1 MSLTRVTSTVVSS
14 NAITSAQLS
23 NNIIEAR
30 HIKDESVGLGA
41 LSSAANTAS
50 VETRLNANL
59 NVLDSNADAIE
70 TRRVAN
76 VTEQT
81 AIETRRNDNTAG
93 AVSSILTT
101 NLTASRALSSD
112 SSGKVAVATTTLAEL
127 NFVNGVT
134 SAIQTQLDAVES
146 RRAAN
151 NITTTFTDDVIVTG
165 NLIVNGDTTTSNSVN
180 MIVQDRMIMLANSAT
195 GSPSDDI
202 GFLFNRGNQGNA
214 AFFYDES
221 AKTFKVSDTKDPF
234 SNTTISPVT
243 ASNLDVGILTAA
255 TVKYDGAD
263 LNTSITDN
271 VAALTTNINTLDA
284 NADAIES
291 RRVTNVSVAASND
304 FVTFTR
310 LNANINVVS
319 SNTVAAEVRLNANL
333 DVVQDNVAA
342 LTGGATLSVPFQNVN
357 TSVGSSNVF
366 FIGKDVANQSNITL
380 VALDGVFQTSSD
392 YVLHTSNETIQ
403 FKEATIPS
411 GVVFQVHV
419 LTAP

>member
-14 NAITSAQLS
+14 NAITSAKLS

-30 HIKDESVGLGA
+30 HIKDQSVGLAA

-112 SSGKVAVATTTLAEL
+112 SGGKVAVATTTLAEL

-134 SAIQTQLDAVES
+134 SAIQTQLDAVEA

-151 NITTTFTDDVIVTG
+151 NITTTFTDDVVVTG

-180 MIVQDRMIMLANSAT
+180 MIVQDRIIMLANSAT
-195 GSPSDDI
+195 GTPADDI

-221 AKTFKVSDTKDPF
+221 GKTFKISDTKDPF
-234 SNTTISPVT
+234 SNTSISPVT
-243 ASNLDVGILTAA
+243 AGNLDVGILTAA

-271 VAALTTNINTLDA
+271 VATLTTNINTLDA
-284 NADAIES
+284 NSDAIEA
-291 RRVTNVSVAASND
+291 RRVANVTVMHSND

-310 LNANINVVS
+310 LDANLNSTTANINI
-319 SNTVAAEVRLNANL
+319 
-333 DVVQDNVAA
+333 VQDNVAA
-342 LTGGATLSVPFQNVN
+342 LASGAVILTPFPN
-357 TSVGSSNVF
+357 TNTALGSSNTF
-366 FIGKDVANQSNITL
+366 FIGKNVTNASNVTM
-380 VALDGVFQTSSD
+380 VALDGVVQTPGD
-392 YVLHTSNETIQ
+392 YVLHVSNNTIQ
-403 FKEATIPS
+403 FKEATIPA
-411 GVVFQVHV
+411 GVIFYVHS
-419 LTAP
+419 LTG

>member
-14 NAITSAQLS
+14 NAITSAKLS

-30 HIKDESVGLGA
+30 HIKDQSVGLAA

-112 SSGKVAVATTTLAEL
+112 SGGKVAVATTTLAEL

-134 SAIQTQLDAVES
+134 SAIQTQLDAVEA

-151 NITTTFTDDVIVTG
+151 NITTTFTDDVVVTG

-180 MIVQDRMIMLANSAT
+180 MIVQDRIIMLANSAT
-195 GSPSDDI
+195 GTPADDI

-221 AKTFKVSDTKDPF
+221 GKTFKISDTKDPF
-234 SNTTISPVT
+234 SNTSISPVT
-243 ASNLDVGILTAA
+243 AGNLDVGILTAA

-271 VAALTTNINTLDA
+271 VATLTTNINTLDA
-284 NADAIES
+284 NSDAIEA
-291 RRVTNVSVAASND
+291 RRVANVTVMHSND

-310 LNANINVVS
+310 LDANLNSTTANINI
-319 SNTVAAEVRLNANL
+319 
-333 DVVQDNVAA
+333 VQDNVAA
-342 LTGGATLSVPFQNVN
+342 LASGAVILTPFPN
-357 TSVGSSNVF
+357 TNTALGSSNTF
-366 FIGKDVANQSNITL
+366 FIGKNVTNSSNVTM
-380 VALDGVFQTSSD
+380 VALDGVVQTPGD
-392 YVLHTSNETIQ
+392 YVLHVSNNTIQ
-403 FKEATIPS
+403 FKEATIPA
-411 GVVFQVHV
+411 GVIFYVHS
-419 LTAP
+419 LTG

>member
-14 NAITSAQLS
+14 NAITSAKLS

-30 HIKDESVGLGA
+30 HIKDQSVGLAA

-134 SAIQTQLDAVES
+134 SAIQTQLDAVEA

-151 NITTTFTDDVIVTG
+151 NITTTFTDDVVVTG

-180 MIVQDRMIMLANSAT
+180 MIVQDRIIMLANSAT
-195 GSPSDDI
+195 GTPADDI

-221 AKTFKVSDTKDPF
+221 GKTFKISDTKDPF
-234 SNTTISPVT
+234 SNTSISPVT
-243 ASNLDVGILTAA
+243 AGNLDVGILTAA

-271 VAALTTNINTLDA
+271 VATLTTNINTLDA
-284 NADAIES
+284 NSDAIEA
-291 RRVTNVSVAASND
+291 RRVANVTVMHSND

-310 LNANINVVS
+310 LDANLNSTTANINI
-319 SNTVAAEVRLNANL
+319 
-333 DVVQDNVAA
+333 VQDNVAA
-342 LTGGATLSVPFQNVN
+342 LASGAVILTPFPN
-357 TSVGSSNVF
+357 TNTALGSSNTF
-366 FIGKDVANQSNITL
+366 FIGKNVTNSSNVTM
-380 VALDGVFQTSSD
+380 VALDGVVQTPGD
-392 YVLHTSNETIQ
+392 YVLHVSNNTIQ
-403 FKEATIPS
+403 FKEATIPA
-411 GVVFQVHV
+411 GVIFYVHS
-419 LTAP
+419 LTG

>member
-14 NAITSAQLS
+14 NAITSAKLS

-30 HIKDESVGLGA
+30 HIKDQSVGLAA

-112 SSGKVAVATTTLAEL
+112 SGGKVAVATTTLAEL

-134 SAIQTQLDAVES
+134 SAIQTQLDAVEA

-151 NITTTFTDDVIVTG
+151 NITTTFTDDVVVTG

-180 MIVQDRMIMLANSAT
+180 MIVQDRIIMLANSASGT
-195 GSPSDDI
+195 PADDI
-202 GFLFNRGNQGNA
+202 VFLLNRGNQGNA

-221 AKTFKVSDTKDPF
+221 GKTFKISDTKDPF
-234 SNTTISPVT
+234 SNTSISPVT
-243 ASNLDVGILTAA
+243 AGNLDVGILTAA

-271 VAALTTNINTLDA
+271 VATLTTNINTLDA
-284 NADAIES
+284 NSDAIEA
-291 RRVTNVSVAASND
+291 RRVANVTVMHSND

-310 LNANINVVS
+310 LDANLNSTTANINI
-319 SNTVAAEVRLNANL
+319 
-333 DVVQDNVAA
+333 VQDNVAA
-342 LTGGATLSVPFQNVN
+342 LASGAVILTPFPN
-357 TSVGSSNVF
+357 TNTALGSSNTF
-366 FIGKDVANQSNITL
+366 FIGKNVTNSSNVTM
-380 VALDGVFQTSSD
+380 VALDGVVQTPGD
-392 YVLHTSNETIQ
+392 YVLHVSNNTIQ
-403 FKEATIPS
+403 FKEATIPA
-411 GVVFQVHV
+411 GVIFYVHS
-419 LTAP
+419 LTG

>member
-81 AIETRRNDNTAG
+81 AIEARRNANTAG

-112 SSGKVAVATTTLAEL
+112 SGGKVAVATTTLAEL

-134 SAIQTQLDAVES
+134 SAIQTQLDAVEA
-146 RRAAN
+146 RRLAN
-151 NITTTFTDDVIVTG
+151 NITTTFTDDVVVTG

-180 MIVQDRMIMLANSAT
+180 MIVQDRIIMLANSAT
-195 GSPSDDI
+195 GSPADDI

-221 AKTFKVSDTKDPF
+221 GKTFKISDTKDPF
-234 SNTTISPVT
+234 SNTSISPVT
-243 ASNLDVGILTAA
+243 AGNLDVGILTAA
-255 TVKYDGAD
+255 TVKYNGAD

-271 VAALTTNINTLDA
+271 VATLTTNINTLDA
-284 NADAIES
+284 NSDAIEA
-291 RRVTNVSVAASND
+291 RRVANVTVMHSND

-319 SNTVAAEVRLNANL
+319 SNTVAAEVRLNANV
-333 DVVQDNVAA
+333 DVVQDNVASLSSGAVILTPFPNTNTA
-342 LTGGATLSVPFQNVN
+342 L
-357 TSVGSSNVF
+357 GSSNTF
-366 FIGKDVANQSNITL
+366 FIGKNVTNSSNVTM
-380 VALDGVFQTSSD
+380 VALDGVVQTSGD
-392 YVLHTSNETIQ
+392 YVLHVSNNTIQ
-403 FKEATIPS
+403 FKEATIPA
-411 GVVFQVHV
+411 GVIFYVHS
-419 LTAP
+419 LTG